1 MDCSTPGFRV
11 LHHLS
16 HSFLKLMSTACIHHI
31 YSVHWWT
38 FRLLPF
44 LGYYKEC
51 CYCCTNMGVG
61 ESLQDLAFNS
71 FGNIPQSGT
80 ARPYGT
86 SKTQQDPM
94 VLAPLSHVLCLPLS
108 VENFSWRISLIRE
121 TRNAETKE
129 NSQRRKIIIMESLS
143 TVKDSSF
150 LLKDYRWYPEPYRV
164 SCLIDTEIPG
174 ERS

>member
-80 ARPYGT
+80 ARPYGN
-86 SKTQQDPM
+86 SKTQQNPM
-94 VLAPLSHVLCLPLS
+94 VLAPAVPRPLPAFVCGKLQLKNKLNQRNKKCRNKGKQSKEKNNNNGVL
-108 VENFSWRISLIRE
+108 
-121 TRNAETKE
+121 KH
-129 NSQRRKIIIMESLS
+129 SQGLFVPSQGL
-143 TVKDSSF
+143 
-150 LLKDYRWYPEPYRV
+150 
-164 SCLIDTEIPG
+164 
-174 ERS
+174 